1 MSVYHPKDR
10 QGRPKSPFWYYDFQ
24 IKGRRFHGSTGRTSR
39 SAALQAESKVR
50 RAAQAEMKGLQS
62 ESSLPMTVEF
72 AFARHWR
79 ERGSLSSTSKET
91 RRVMDKL
98 MALLGPK
105 TEIRRIT
112 TSMIA
117 ELVCVRREAGYRRC
131 RRGGRIERLPV
142 SNATINRTVIEPL
155 RRVLRRARDVWGEQ
169 IAPIDWSALVL
180 REPQER
186 VREASIDEENA
197 IMAAMRDDYA
207 PALEFAFLTG
217 CRLNEIVTLSWDR
230 VKWHEEVIE
239 VVGKGKRR
247 RRIPMLPEVRLLLWP
262 LQGHHET
269 AVFTYVAQRPNKK
282 RGISRGQRVPLTI
295 PGLKTRWRRD
305 RAQTKVRDF
314 RFHDTR
320 HTVATRVLRATGNL
334 RVAQKL
340 LGHSDVSTT
349 ARYAHASLDDVRD
362 GLWRVH
368 EAKRQITGQ
377 QGPSSPESSLP
388 DDLTTSDG
396 DSLFR

>member
-1 MSVYHPKDR
+1 MSVYQPKDR
-10 QGRPKSPFWYYDFQ
+10 QGRPKSPFWYYDFMV
-24 IKGRRFHGSTGRTSR
+24 KKRRFHGSTGRTSR
-39 SAALQAESKVR
+39 SAALQVEARLRREVR
-50 RAAQAEMKGLQS
+50 S
-62 ESSLPMTVEF
+62 ESSLLMTVEQ
-72 AFARHWR
+72 AFSRHWR
-79 ERGSLSSTSKET
+79 EKGSLSSTPKET

-117 ELVCVRREAGYRRC
+117 EIVCVRREAGYGRR
-131 RRGGRIERLPV
+131 RPGGRIERLPV

-155 RRVLRRARDVWGEQ
+155 RRVLRRARDVWGVQ
-169 IAPIDWSALVL
+169 IAPIDWSALAL
-180 REPQER
+180 NEPQER
-186 VREASIDEENA
+186 VREASIDEEDA

-239 VVGKGKRR
+239 VVGKGKRTR
-247 RRIPMLPEVRLLLWP
+247 AIPILPEVRLLLWP

-269 AVFTYVAQRPNKK
+269 AVFTYVAQRADK
-282 RGISRGQRVPLTI
+282 RRGVARGERVPITI
-295 PGLKTRWRRD
+295 AGLKTRWRRD
-305 RAQTKVRDF
+305 RAQTGVRNF

-340 LGHSDVSTT
+340 LGHADLATT
-349 ARYAHASLDDVRD
+349 AKYAHADLDDVREA
-362 GLWRVH
+362 LSRV
-368 EAKRQITGQ
+368 
-377 QGPSSPESSLP
+377 
-388 DDLTTSDG
+388 SD
-396 DSLFR
+396 SRTRARSEVAQNRAAIVKKA